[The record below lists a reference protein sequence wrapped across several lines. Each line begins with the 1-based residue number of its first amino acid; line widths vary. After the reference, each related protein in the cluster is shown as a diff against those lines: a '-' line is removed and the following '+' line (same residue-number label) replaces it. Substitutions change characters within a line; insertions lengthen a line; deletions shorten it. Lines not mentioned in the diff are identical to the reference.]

1 MNIQKQFYSEAL
13 NTEYIFRV
21 RLYWSES
28 ETERTLTS
36 VLVQRES
43 NLMFTL
49 NSGKDKKISL
59 SHSLLLSVN
68 GPIIMSSWK

>member
-21 RLYWSES
+21 RLNRSES

-36 VLVQRES
+36 VWVQREP

-49 NSGKDKKISL
+49 NSGKDQRKIRFR
-59 SHSLLLSVN
+59 VRFR
-68 GPIIMSSWK
+68 PM